1 MRWWSSVCLF
11 CAIVPLVLLY
21 LVWYPLTCLELIKA
35 ADIEENK
42 HVKNVLFG
50 EGTAKDS
57 AQENAEIVGEEV
69 KPPLAHV
76 KSIGTNVL

>member
-50 EGTAKDS
+50 ESAAKDS
-57 AQENAEIVGEEV
+57 AEMVEGEV